1 MITRSLLLFVAFGLM
16 THASAQTAAPAAK
29 KAAEPTS
36 ETAAPKADEDATIIT
51 PFRPAQLPVA
61 KETHTFQLAKLNK
74 LQATET
80 TRELQRLYSA
90 YANQNIIDGSPAGFS
105 KALGYITTITY
116 AVHQDLG
123 DNRYFVKASW
133 PAVGSIKDG
142 LPAAADAYCILLLD
156 HPVAVGSSGKAN
168 GMHVGMVA
176 LQFTAKFPPLDGKRL
191 TMRRDAFVE
200 CTPLEDSPAA
210 LQKFATEILQGS
222 NYSVTTLEKITCKT
236 CGGLGFTREAQKG
249 KLEDKRTP
257 CAECEGGKTAITVE
271 TKFIP

>member
-1 MITRSLLLFVAFGLM
+1 MITRLILFVAYGLISDAFG
-16 THASAQTAAPAAK
+16 QTANIADK
-29 KAAEPTS
+29 KVAEPTI
-36 ETAAPKADEDATIIT
+36 ETGIVKVDEDATVIA
-51 PFRPAQLPVA
+51 PFRPAPLPTA

-90 YANQNIIDGSPAGFS
+90 YANQNIVDGSPAGFS
-105 KALGYITTITY
+105 KALGYIATITY
-116 AVHQDLG
+116 VVHQDLG

-142 LPAAADAYCILLLD
+142 LPAATDAYCILLLD
-156 HPVAVGSSGKAN
+156 HPVAVGSSGKSN
-168 GMHVGMVA
+168 GMHVGMVSI
-176 LQFTAKFPPLDGKRL
+176 QFTAKFPPLDGKRL

-210 LQKFATEILQGS
+210 LQKFATEILQGA
-222 NYSVTTLEKITCKT
+222 NYSVTTLEKVTCKT
-236 CGGLGFTREAQKG
+236 CGGLGITREVQKD
-249 KLEDKRTP
+249 KKEDKRNP
-257 CAECEGGKTAITVE
+257 CTECESGKSTIAVE